1 MCDIVAYSYMYKL
14 ITNYQL
20 LLITY
25 IVPQLLLSIDYSFTY
40 TYTNVFDICISEYV
54 RHIT

>member
-1 MCDIVAYSYMYKL
+1 MYKL

-25 IVPQLLLSIDYSFTY
+25 IVPQLLLSMITHSL
-40 TYTNVFDICISEYV
+40 IHIQMCLIYV
-54 RHIT
+54 